1 LKHWNAYPI
10 QRNTRT
16 FARDLALDLET
27 RITDPNLEDVDSAF
41 VTEVARSTIGHV
53 LHTFSTNITAPMRL
67 NIFEADLTDLS
78 HLGMQQPFFLKET
91 NHAIIVRKTHI
102 CDDTNLTIMTP

>member
-1 LKHWNAYPI
+1 MDDAKLIDSEFLH
-10 QRNTRT
+10 
-16 FARDLALDLET
+16 LDQPRVEF
-27 RITDPNLEDVDSAF
+27 VWMSDSCPANNQLDG
-41 VTEVARSTIGHV
+41 S
-53 LHTFSTNITAPMRL
+53 L

-78 HLGMQQPFFLKET
+78 HLGMQQTFFLKET